1 MPLKDDV
8 YIEQQKVTLDYIKHV
23 TTLCTGS
30 VVTLALLLEKFFS
43 EPKFSYLILL
53 SFGGFLLS
61 ILFLTLAA
69 FGVLRSIKTPQYVT
83 KGIVNFTAVTF
94 VLGGISFLVA
104 LSSFGMFSVLNWL

>member
-1 MPLKDDV
+1 MSLKDDI

-43 EPKFSYLILL
+43 EPKYSYLILY

-69 FGVLRSIKTPQYVT
+69 FGVLRSIKTPQNVT
-83 KGIVNFTAVTF
+83 RGIVNFTAITF
-94 VLGGISFLVA
+94 IFGGVSFLIA
-104 LSSFGMFSVLNWL
+104 LSSFGAFSILNWL